1 MADDWKTWSFRQ
13 KVIHQLEELIRQ
25 TPPNQHRNAHDLEL
39 QVFQR
44 SGKREEYMTF
54 IARVIMY
61 LRDMAQNNSQQQ
73 NNNPH
78 LQAVLSAPGPATQMT
93 GPGGHMTSTVPQMG
107 GPSQNMSG
115 TVGPGPGQ
123 MVSTAAAG
131 VTGPNTTILAGQQP
145 MQGNPR
151 MGQPMPPS
159 VQNQTGDIS
168 NWAGNNRRIN
178 DMQQIAGNKKQPNIT
193 MNQVGQ
199 PVKMN
204 PIQIAIT
211 GQGGPTAQMGQVPT
225 QIVGRAAGTM
235 QPRVPSPGFQGSVTG
250 IPRQGTPSSTS
261 ASPAPLSAP
270 SNQPSPAFISPSP
283 SMVPSP
289 AGSSSGAM
297 GRGTG
302 HLGAPSPSGMLNTP
316 GQPQQP
322 SPAQCISSSQVDDA
336 AYREKVRQLSKYIV
350 PLRRVIERM
359 GNEDVEKSRKMKQL
373 YDMLQNPQ
381 KRMPME
387 TLLKCEQVLIKLEM
401 REEVPPTMDSRIAG
415 LVDAVNNAFK
425 HSWGSHTVHR
435 TFSPAL
441 SVLLGPTY
449 TSNPTKR
456 FKRDNPLQPPPE
468 TPNISDI
475 VQGEVARLNARFRVN
490 LDCQQPPGSDDLTLI
505 CQLDDPNLP
514 CVPPIT
520 LTIPSA
526 YPMKTPRCD
535 LLPVDYETTDFL
547 KNIRESMLVR
557 LKNMPPHCSLT
568 MMLHSWEMSVRQAC
582 APKPSLT
589 SIVTNALVST

>member
-1 MADDWKTWSFRQ
+1 MAEDWKTWPFRQ
-13 KVIHQLEELIRQ
+13 KMIQQLEELIRQ
-25 TPPNQHRNAHDLEL
+25 LPPNQLHNAQNLEL

-44 SGKREEYMTF
+44 SQKREEYVQF
-54 IARVIMY
+54 ITRVSMY
-61 LRDMAQNNSQQQ
+61 LRELATNSNQQ

-78 LQAVLSAPGPATQMT
+78 SQAVLLAPGPNPQMAGPGTHMAGTVTQMA
-93 GPGGHMTSTVPQMG
+93 GPA
-107 GPSQNMSG
+107 G
-115 TVGPGPGQ
+115 TMAGSVGPGPGQ
-123 MVSTAAAG
+123 MVNAG
-131 VTGPNTTILAGQQP
+131 GSVVAGPNANMMAGQQP

-151 MGQPMPPS
+151 MGQPMPPT
-159 VQNQTGDIS
+159 VPNQTGDMS
-168 NWAGNNRRIN
+168 SWAGNNRRMN
-178 DMQQIAGNKKQPNIT
+178 DMQQMTGNKKQPNIT
-193 MNQVGQ
+193 INQLNQ
-199 PVKMN
+199 PGKMN
-204 PIQIAIT
+204 PVQMGIP
-211 GQGGPTAQMGQVPT
+211 GQGGPTGQMGQVPT
-225 QIVGRAAGTM
+225 QIVPNVGRATGTM
-235 QPRVPSPGFQGSVTG
+235 QPRVPSPGFLVGM
-250 IPRQGTPSSTS
+250 PRQGTPCAS
-261 ASPAPLSAP
+261 ASPVPSLSAP

-289 AGSSSGAM
+289 GGM
-297 GRGTG
+297 GRGAG
-302 HLGAPSPSGMLNTP
+302 QLSASPSPSGMLNTP

-322 SPAQCISSSQVDDA
+322 SPAQCVSNSQVDDA
-336 AYREKVRQLSKYIV
+336 AYREKVRELSKYIE
-350 PLRRVIERM
+350 PLRRVIERI

-373 YDMLQNPQ
+373 YEILRNPQ
-381 KRMPME
+381 RRMSME
-387 TLLKCEQVLIKLEM
+387 TLKKCEDVLKRLEIK
-401 REEVPPTMDSRIAG
+401 EEDGTAAPPSMENRIAS

-449 TSNPTKR
+449 SLNPTKK
-456 FKRDNPLQPPPE
+456 FKRTNPLQPPPE

-475 VQGEVARLNARFRVN
+475 VQGEVARLNTRFRVN

-589 SIVTNALVST
+589 SIIANSLVTT